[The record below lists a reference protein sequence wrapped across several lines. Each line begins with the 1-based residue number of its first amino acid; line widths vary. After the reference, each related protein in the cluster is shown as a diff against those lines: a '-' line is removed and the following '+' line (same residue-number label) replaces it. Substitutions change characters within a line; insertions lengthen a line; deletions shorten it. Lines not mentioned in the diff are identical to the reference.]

1 MGVRSNLREEEQSVL
16 QLLLALLPLLLGGH
30 RSVLLLV
37 IQEAVEEVLVLEA
50 QLLVHWVTTNRH
62 GQQGLYLESL
72 LRTYTCADT
81 DITRSLTMVE
91 NTLLQQHLPHAHSLN
106 TRVDAGALLHLP
118 VDQLCP
124 HTTLPG
130 NDTSYVICYILL
142 FLKKNKIVA
151 DCSMCLFLTQ
161 N

>member
-1 MGVRSNLREEEQSVL
+1 MGVRSDLREEEQSVL

-62 GQQGLYLESL
+62 RQQGLYLESL
-72 LRTYTCADT
+72 LRTYTRADT
-81 DITRSLTMVE
+81 NIIRTLTMVE

-106 TRVDAGALLHLP
+106 TRVDTGALLHLP

-130 NDTSYVICYILL
+130 T
-142 FLKKNKIVA
+142 
-151 DCSMCLFLTQ
+151 T
-161 N
+161 